1 VVKTMR
7 RGTRWG
13 WTITGIAALACGAG
27 LAITP
32 AVTPDAA
39 LLGRS
44 TASAAELQPFQDCT
58 DLREWYVKAALPH
71 VTAYGFTYPV
81 FYAAADGTELRAPTS
96 GGALDAVGSGSTGTN
111 VQEQGVD
118 EPDFAKT
125 NGDIAL
131 VLRAKSL
138 LVYDVTGDAPVRLAS
153 LALADRYD
161 PGDLLLVG
169 DRAVL
174 IRPQQSYFRPT
185 VGYLRPGLPVIP
197 SGTRTD
203 ITTVDLS
210 DPSNPSVVSNQR
222 VSGDVV
228 SAREHQGVVRLVV
241 SSQPHLPFVHP
252 TLHLTARE
260 ALLENRAIVQA
271 ASPEEWLPTQ
281 WVTDAAGSNVRPLVD
296 CAQVAHPQQQSGY
309 GTITVLTMDPND
321 PERASVTGLAADGD
335 MVYASTDRLYVATIE
350 DGWDALPMLRPG
362 LVRSQPTST
371 TIHAFE
377 TTGQTTA
384 YVASGDVRGIVP
396 SQWGFSEYGGMLRV
410 ATSIGQP
417 WRPKENTVTVLAEHG
432 RRLEAVGSVA
442 GMGEH
447 QTLQAVR
454 WFGDVAVLVTFR
466 QIDPLYTLDLSDPA
480 DPMVVGALKI
490 PGFSDYLHPV
500 GGGIILGVGQQGSDA
515 EVSSFDLGDL
525 SHPTR
530 VDHISLGPDS
540 YPMVADDSHAFSYL
554 PTPRVALIP
563 TYSGFGP
570 QQVNA
575 VKVGVD
581 GSLTELATTS
591 LPRGARNVRPLPL
604 DDHRFAIV
612 SGGHIVKIVNADDL

>member
-1 VVKTMR
+1 M
-7 RGTRWG
+7 
-13 WTITGIAALACGAG
+13 TGIAALVCGAG

-32 AVTPDAA
+32 ALTPEA
-39 LLGRS
+39 LVGRPA
-44 TASAAELQPFQDCT
+44 ASAAELRPFQDCT
-58 DLREWYVKAALPH
+58 DLRAWYVKAALPH
-71 VTAYGFTYPV
+71 VTAYGFTYPLI
-81 FYAAADGTELRAPTS
+81 YAVADGTELRTPSSA
-96 GGALDAVGSGSTGTN
+96 GALDAVGSGSTGTN
-111 VQEQGVD
+111 LQEPGVD

-138 LVYDVTGDAPVRLAS
+138 TIYDITGDSPVRLAS
-153 LALADRYD
+153 LPLPGRYD

-174 IRPQQSYFRPT
+174 IRAQQSYFSPT
-185 VGYLRPGLPVIP
+185 VGYLRPGLPAIP
-197 SGTRTD
+197 ASTRTD

-210 DPSNPSVVSNQR
+210 DPSDPTVVSNQR
-222 VSGDVV
+222 INGNVV
-228 SAREHQGVVRLVV
+228 SAREHHGVVRLVV

-252 TLHLTARE
+252 TLRLTSRE
-260 ALLENRAIVQA
+260 ALLENRAIVRA
-271 ASPEEWLPTQ
+271 AAPDEWLPTER
-281 WVTDAAGSNVRPLVD
+281 VTDATGSSVRPLVA
-296 CAQVAHPQQQSGY
+296 CADVVHPQRQSGY
-309 GTITVLTMDPND
+309 GTITVLTVDPND
-321 PERASVTGLAADGD
+321 PDGATSTGLAADGD

-362 LVRSQPTST
+362 LVRSQPTGT
-371 TIHAFE
+371 TIHAFDTSGE
-377 TTGQTTA
+377 TTT

-396 SQWGFSEYGGMLRV
+396 SQWGFSEYGGVLRV
-410 ATSIGQP
+410 ATSIGQS
-417 WRPKENTVTVLAEHG
+417 WRPKENAVTVLAEHG
-432 RRLEAVGSVA
+432 RNLETVGTVA

-466 QIDPLYTLDLSDPA
+466 QIDPLYALDLSDPA
-480 DPMVVGALKI
+480 DPKIVGALKI

-500 GGGIILGVGQQGSDA
+500 GHGIILGVGQQGSGA
-515 EVSSFDLGDL
+515 EVSSFDLSDM

-530 VDHISLGPDS
+530 VDHVSFGPDS

-554 PTPRVALIP
+554 PNQRVALVP
-563 TYSGFGP
+563 TYTGFGP

-575 VKVGVD
+575 VRVGVD
-581 GSLTELATTS
+581 GSLTELATTH
-591 LPRGARNVRPLPL
+591 LPRGARNLRTLPL

-612 SGGHIVKIVNADDL
+612 SSGRIVSIIDADDL

>member
-1 VVKTMR
+1 M
-7 RGTRWG
+7 
-13 WTITGIAALACGAG
+13 TGIAALACGAG

-32 AVTPDAA
+32 AVTPEAA
-39 LLGRS
+39 LLG
-44 TASAAELQPFQDCT
+44 TPAASAAELRPFQDCT

-71 VTAYGFTYPV
+71 VTAYGFTYPLI
-81 FYAAADGTELRAPTS
+81 YADGTELRAPTS
-96 GGALDAVGSGSTGTN
+96 PGALDAVGSGSTGTN

-125 NGDIAL
+125 NGDIA
-131 VLRAKSL
+131 VILRARSL
-138 LVYDVTGDAPVRLAS
+138 VVYDITGDAPVRLAS
-153 LALADRYD
+153 LPLQRRYD
-161 PGDLLLVG
+161 PGDLLLVE

-174 IRPQQSYFRPT
+174 IRPQQSSFRPT

-197 SGTRTD
+197 SGTRTV

-210 DPSNPSVVSNQR
+210 DPSNPTVMSNQR
-222 VSGDVV
+222 VNGDVV

-252 TLHLTARE
+252 SLHLTSRE

-271 ASPEEWLPTQ
+271 ASPEEWLPTER
-281 WVTDAAGSNVRPLVD
+281 VSDATGSSVRPLVD
-296 CAQVAHPQQQSGY
+296 CAQVAHPQRQSGY
-309 GTITVLTMDPND
+309 GTITVLTMDPSD
-321 PERASVTGLAADGD
+321 PEAAAATGLAADGD

-362 LVRSQPTST
+362 YVTSSGPTST
-371 TIHAFE
+371 TIHAFATTGE
-377 TTGQTTA
+377 TTT

-396 SQWGFSEYGGMLRV
+396 SQWGLSEYDGMLRV

-417 WRPKENTVTVLAEHG
+417 WRPKESVVTVLAEHG
-432 RRLEAVGSVA
+432 RRLETVGTVA

-447 QTLQAVR
+447 QTLQAIR

-466 QIDPLYTLDLSDPA
+466 QIDPLYTLDLA
-480 DPMVVGALKI
+480 DPTDPKIVGALKI
-490 PGFSDYLHPV
+490 PGFSDYLHPA
-500 GGGIILGVGQQGSDA
+500 GYGIILGVGQQGSDA

-554 PTPRVALIP
+554 PTPRVALVP
-563 TYSGFGP
+563 MYTGFGP
-570 QQVNA
+570 QRVNA
-575 VKVGVD
+575 IKVGVD
-581 GSLTELATTS
+581 GSLDELATTS
-591 LPRGARNVRPLPL
+591 LPRGARNVRTLPL
-604 DDHRFAIV
+604 DDHRFAVV
-612 SGGHIVKIVNADDL
+612 SRGHIVKIVNADDL

>member
-1 VVKTMR
+1 M
-7 RGTRWG
+7 
-13 WTITGIAALACGAG
+13 TGIAALACGAG

-32 AVTPDAA
+32 AVTPEAA

-44 TASAAELQPFQDCT
+44 IASAAELQPFQDCT

-71 VTAYGFTYPV
+71 VTAYGFTYPLI
-81 FYAAADGTELRAPTS
+81 YADRTELRAPTS
-96 GGALDAVGSGSTGTN
+96 PAAPDAVGSGSTGTN

-138 LVYDVTGDAPVRLAS
+138 LVYDVTGDAPVQLAS
-153 LALADRYD
+153 LPLPDRYA
-161 PGDLLLVG
+161 PGELLLIG

-174 IRPQQSYFRPT
+174 IRPQHSYLRPT

-210 DPSNPSVVSNQR
+210 DPSNPTVVSNQR
-222 VSGDVV
+222 VNGDVV

-252 TLHLTARE
+252 TLHRTGRE

-271 ASPEEWLPTQ
+271 ASPEEWLPTERG
-281 WVTDAAGSNVRPLVD
+281 TDATGSSVRPLVD

-321 PERASVTGLAADGD
+321 PEGAAATGLAADGD
-335 MVYASTDRLYVATIE
+335 MLYASTDRLYVATIE
-350 DGWDALPMLRPG
+350 DGWDALPMPRPG
-362 LVRSQPTST
+362 LIRGQPTST
-371 TIHAFE
+371 TIHAFDTTGE
-377 TTGQTTA
+377 TTT

-417 WRPKENTVTVLAEHG
+417 WRPKENAVTVLAEQG
-432 RRLEAVGSVA
+432 RRLETVGSIA

-480 DPMVVGALKI
+480 EPKVVGALTI

-500 GGGIILGVGQQGSDA
+500 GDGIILGVGQQGSDA
-515 EVSSFDLGDL
+515 EVSSFDLGDM
-525 SHPTR
+525 SQPTR

-554 PTPRVALIP
+554 PTPRVALVP
-563 TYSGFGP
+563 TYTGFGP
-570 QQVNA
+570 LQVNA

-581 GSLTELATTS
+581 GSLTALATTS
-591 LPRGARNVRPLPL
+591 LPRGARNVRTLPL

-612 SGGHIVKIVNADDL
+612 SRGHIVKIVNADDL